1 MPFDWRFRN
10 FKRDPQPFLNGA
22 VTDAENARNNLIQNA
37 GNSMEG
43 YTPLESTLAAQAM
56 EGYRPVVPAT
66 QSQLAAGAAQ
76 AMEGYTPNS
85 VGRPS
90 VPNDMHGG
98 MGQPDLEGYG
108 ESLQAA
114 SDAAGQAQAKEQ
126 KIADIE
132 SQIAT
137 LEKRIAENQAK
148 LQNFAGNADQI
159 AALEARKINAAD
171 PTSIWRWKEDRD
183 NARRIANA
191 QNKPNDTA
199 KANALIEATN
209 TIENMV
215 VDPSM
220 DTPTKNAMLSKL
232 ADIKSNLQK
241 NGLPTKMVDD
251 KMSEIKGENKQVVTE
266 EPETDKPKDFEFEGT
281 DREQGEARATR
292 ILQKDPEKLTQNEIM
307 TLKRDIQSGKI
318 SVSNE
323 TKNKIDKIHSQI
335 IDRDKKRVEADKK
348 EERLLKK
355 GKNLSSED
363 LEFLKGRKGL
373 KHHSD
378 SYGNEWYTRG

>member
-1 MPFDWRFRN
+1 MAFNWN
-10 FKRDPQPFLNGA
+10 FKRQPDLTNYIGAQIDPYNA
-22 VTDAENARNNLIQNA
+22 SRIASENMQ
-37 GNSMEG
+37 
-43 YTPLESTLAAQAM
+43 
-56 EGYRPVVPAT
+56 GYRPNAAFTPGTPAE
-66 QSQLAAGAAQ
+66 QAAAAMQ
-76 AMEGYTPNS
+76 GYTQNPQ
-85 VGRPS
+85 GGQFS

-114 SDAAGQAQAKEQ
+114 SDAAAQAQAKEQ
-126 KIADIE
+126 QIADIE

-137 LEKRIAENQAK
+137 LEKRIAEKTAK

-159 AALEARKINAAD
+159 AAIEARKINGAD
-171 PTSIWRWKEDRD
+171 PTAIWRWKVDRD
-183 NARRIANA
+183 EAKRIANA

-199 KANALIEATN
+199 RANALIEATN

-251 KMSEIKGENKQVVTE
+251 KMSEIKGENKQVAIE
-266 EPETDKPKDFEFEGT
+266 QPETDKPEDFEFEGT

-292 ILQKDPEKLTQNEIM
+292 ILQKDPEKLTQNEIT

-355 GKNLSSED
+355 GKNLSSDD

-373 KHHSD
+373 KHHTD